1 MPPTVEWISLVVPS
15 GIWTERNANT
25 MLPFLFIHPAE
36 EAFWT
41 VPVSLLDRPGD
52 SGPGGI
58 EQLMIR
64 LVVRLRNNGLDLRA
78 RRGRT

>member
-1 MPPTVEWISLVVPS
+1 MDISRRAVRHLDGAECKHDTSVSLHP
-15 GIWTERNANT
+15 
-25 MLPFLFIHPAE
+25 PAE

-41 VPVSLLDRPGD
+41 VPVILV
-52 SGPGGI
+52 PGGI

>member
-1 MPPTVEWISLVVPS
+1 MDLSGRAIRHPDSAEGKHDPS
-15 GIWTERNANT
+15 
-25 MLPFLFIHPAE
+25 
-36 EAFWT
+36 
-41 VPVSLLDRPGD
+41 VSLHPPCSGGILDRPGD

-64 LVVRLRNNGLDLRA
+64 LVIRLRNNGLDLRA